1 MARELLT
8 VAEVALEL
16 RVGESNVYRLIQSG
30 QMPHTRIGKRRYVV
44 SRDQL
49 DAYIAAS
56 GRRRRLV
63 SREKA
68 KGDQFERDVV
78 RVLRANGHPYA
89 ERALRLGAHDDHGD
103 IDGVPGFHI
112 ECRDRGRIELGAW
125 MSLAAAEAR
134 CLPSRPTPVLV
145 IKTAG

>member
-1 MARELLT
+1 M
-8 VAEVALEL
+8 
-16 RVGESNVYRLIQSG
+16 S
-30 QMPHTRIGKRRYVV
+30 K
-44 SRDQL
+44 
-49 DAYIAAS
+49 
-56 GRRRRLV
+56 
-63 SREKA
+63 EKA

-134 CLPSRPTPVLV
+134 CIPSRPTPVLV
-145 IKTAG
+145 IKRRMRPATDAYVVLELQEFARLITDPIVLAAADRIREIDAELARREAT